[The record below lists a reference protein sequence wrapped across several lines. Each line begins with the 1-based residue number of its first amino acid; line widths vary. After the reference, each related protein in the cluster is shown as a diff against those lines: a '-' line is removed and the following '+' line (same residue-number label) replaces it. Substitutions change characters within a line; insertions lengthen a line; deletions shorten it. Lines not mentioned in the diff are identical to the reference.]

1 MLEDFLSRYP
11 EYQDF
16 PDMEYIDPAAVQ
28 VLLATYHKSLRML
41 WPTFPPVSTRSVLK
55 TWIRL

>member
-16 PDMEYIDPAAVQ
+16 PDMEYID
-28 VLLATYHKSLRML
+28 R
-41 WPTFPPVSTRSVLK
+41 
-55 TWIRL
+55 RLFKFFLQPITNR